1 MNDWEAWLRAGSN
14 LKDVGSLVIAAIGG
28 WYGLRTYRT
37 NAATRRAEFL
47 VDLHRKFFI
56 EDKYRPIRQVLDS
69 EAEQDILELAH
80 FIGEQPEDFIEFL
93 NFFELVAYL
102 WKCKNLAFKDVEA
115 LLGYYLR
122 LLIRHKYLREYIRD
136 KTSNG
141 FESLD
146 ALLDKIEGAR

>member
-1 MNDWEAWLRAGSN
+1 LGVC
-14 LKDVGSLVIAAIGG
+14 KDGASLAIAAIGVG
-28 WYGLRTYRT
+28 FGLQTYRT

-47 VDLHRKFFI
+47 VDLHRNFFI

-69 EAEQDILELAH
+69 EAEKDILELAH
-80 FIGEQPEDFIEFL
+80 FIGEEPEDFIEFL

-102 WKCKNLAFKDVEA
+102 WKCRNLAFKDAEA

-122 LLIRHKYLREYIRD
+122 LLIRHKNLREYIRD
-136 KTSNG
+136 KPRNG